1 MSEDIKMGLRPKRK
15 PKYQHSDV
23 IKSFM
28 QEEDP
33 ENASYSR
40 PNYVKFHAASHVQE
54 YTSPAVQLNQNAKL
68 LVKFIN
74 KSNKGSQS
82 NIQIYGNIAMLRK
95 ASKNKWRKRMWFQR
109 TRCWTKTQNH

>member
-1 MSEDIKMGLRPKRK
+1 MTEDIKMGLRPKRK

-23 IKSFM
+23 ISPFI

-40 PNYVKFHAASHVQE
+40 PNYVKFHAPSHVQE

-74 KSNKGSQS
+74 KSNKGTES
-82 NIQIYGNIAMLRK
+82 NIQICVNIGP
-95 ASKNKWRKRMWFQR
+95 
-109 TRCWTKTQNH
+109 

>member
-1 MSEDIKMGLRPKRK
+1 MTEDIKMGLRPKRK

-40 PNYVKFHAASHVQE
+40 PNYVKIHAASHGQE
-54 YTSPAVQLNQNAKL
+54 YTSPAVVLNQNAKL

-82 NIQIYGNIAMLRK
+82 II
-95 ASKNKWRKRMWFQR
+95 
-109 TRCWTKTQNH
+109 